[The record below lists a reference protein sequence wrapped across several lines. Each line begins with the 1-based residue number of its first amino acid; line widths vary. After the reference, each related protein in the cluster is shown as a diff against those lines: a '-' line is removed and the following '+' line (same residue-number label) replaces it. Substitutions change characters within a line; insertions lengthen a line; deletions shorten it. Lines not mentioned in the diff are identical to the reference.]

1 MYIYI
6 YRERYMYVYIYI
18 YIYIERERGILE
30 GLTQA
35 EAVVVSYSGIC
46 NWLYAVG
53 FTGNYEIYTFV
64 IV

>member
-1 MYIYI
+1 
-6 YRERYMYVYIYI
+6 MYVYIYI